1 MASTRKEPLILVID
15 VSLAI
20 LNLYH
25 EVLEEQGYDVE
36 LSNYA
41 FESLSMVE
49 RLQPDL
55 IILDFDREGQ
65 REEWQLLKMLKLH
78 PPTASI
84 PIILSMA
91 PLLLHPHWEEHFQH
105 NNIRLLFSPFGK
117 EDLLA
122 VVRQVLG
129 ATDA

>member
-1 MASTRKEPLILVID
+1 MARTRKESVILVID
-15 VSLAI
+15 TSLSI

-25 EVLEEQGYDVE
+25 EALEEQGYEVE

-49 RLQPDL
+49 RLKPDL

-65 REEWQLLKMLKLH
+65 REEWQLLKLLKIH

-91 PLLLHPHWEEHFQH
+91 PLLHPHWEEHFQR
-105 NNIRLLFSPFGK
+105 NNIRLLLSPFSK